1 MTPKIGKSERKR
13 IEWLDIMKGFA
24 ILLVVYG
31 HILQNEK
38 AVDLIYMIHLPIFMF
53 VSGLLY
59 KQEKFKNNVIKK
71 SKSILIPY
79 FFFSICCL
87 IYFYVVENKFRSVQ
101 LTPLQSV
108 LGIMFGY
115 YDYLGFNVH
124 LWYLPFFFMTIV
136 LYNAIG
142 NITNIKIARCLF
154 ILLGI
159 IYLFYQPNNMFFSL
173 NRFDLMMFFGL
184 GNCFSDIVLKKQYVE
199 KKKSISFIFIFLIC
213 SGICVYLKNF
223 YYIVACFGILISVIL
238 SKAIEK
244 KEVLLKKMG
253 EISLV
258 ILCVHGPIYRVL
270 IKIFSIIANQNMGLI
285 RTNFI
290 YCSIIVLVTLII
302 CDIIYLVIEKI
313 FPILVGKNKIRIQ
326 NGNVVN

>member
-1 MTPKIGKSERKR
+1 MTSKIEKNERKR
-13 IEWLDIMKGFA
+13 IEWLDIMKGLA

-38 AVDLIYMIHLPIFMF
+38 VVDVIYMIHLPIFMF

-59 KQEKFKNNVIKK
+59 KEEKLKNNVIKK
-71 SKSILIPY
+71 TKSILIPY
-79 FFFSICCL
+79 FFFSMCCL
-87 IYFYVVENKFRSVQ
+87 MYFYLIENRFRNIQ
-101 LTPLQSV
+101 LTPLQSIS
-108 LGIMFGY
+108 GIIFGY

-124 LWYLPFFFMTIV
+124 LWYLSFFFMTIII
-136 LYNAIG
+136 YNAIE
-142 NITNIKIARCLF
+142 NITNIKIARGVF

-159 IYLFYQPNNMFFSL
+159 VYLFYQPNHMFFSL
-173 NRFDLMMFFGL
+173 DRFDLMMFFGL
-184 GNCFSDIVLKKQYVE
+184 GSCFSDIVLKKQYVE

-223 YYIVACFGILISVIL
+223 YYIVACLGILISAIL

-244 KEVLLKKMG
+244 KEVLLKKIG
-253 EISLV
+253 KISLV

-270 IKIFSIIANQNMGLI
+270 IKIFSIIANQNMDLI

-290 YCSIIVLVTLII
+290 YCSIIVLITLII
-302 CDIIYLVIEKI
+302 CYAVYSVIEKV
-313 FPILVGKNKIRIQ
+313 FPILVGKNKIKVQ
-326 NGNVVN
+326 NVDTVD